1 MRLCVRSFLFDS
13 GLYGLSIMMQNRG
26 NVFLIGF
33 MGSGKTTIGRLLAQ
47 EMGWDFID
55 LDEMIERREGM
66 SIENIFDTHGEVYF
80 RRVEMSLLK
89 EIVSKSRTV
98 IALGG
103 GTPTQDATWPLLRRN
118 GVVVYLRCRVDE
130 LYRRLQDDNNRP
142 LLRRVPPA
150 CRATALEQRLQRIEE
165 LLILR
170 EPFYRR
176 ADFVVDSTSHQ
187 RPKDLAETVCAMVRE
202 KL

>member
-1 MRLCVRSFLFDS
+1 M
-13 GLYGLSIMMQNRG
+13 IQNRG

-47 EMGWDFID
+47 ELGWDFID
-55 LDEMIERREGM
+55 LDEMIERREGI
-66 SIENIFDTHGEVYF
+66 SIENIFDTHGEAYF

-103 GTPTQDATWPLLRRN
+103 GTVTQNATWPLLRRN

-130 LYRRLQDDNNRP
+130 LHRRLQDDNTRP
-142 LLRRVPPA
+142 LLRRMPP
-150 CRATALEQRLQRIEE
+150 EQRLQRIEE
-165 LLILR
+165 LLVLR

-176 ADFVVDSTSHQ
+176 ADFVVDSTSYQ
-187 RPKDLAETVCAMVRE
+187 RPKDVAETVCAVIRE
-202 KL
+202 KF

>member
-1 MRLCVRSFLFDS
+1 
-13 GLYGLSIMMQNRG
+13 MMQNRG

-47 EMGWDFID
+47 ELGWDFID
-55 LDEMIERREGM
+55 LDEMIERRERM
-66 SIENIFDTHGEVYF
+66 SIENIFDTHGEAYF

-89 EIVSKSRTV
+89 EIVSNVSAGSTTSRTV

-130 LYRRLQDDNNRP
+130 LYRRLQDDNTRP
-142 LLRRVPPA
+142 LLRRMPP
-150 CRATALEQRLQRIEE
+150 EQRLQRIEE

-176 ADFVVDSTSHQ
+176 ADIVVDSTSHQ
-187 RPKDLAETVCAMVRE
+187 RPKDLAETVCAMIRD
-202 KL
+202 KF

>member
-1 MRLCVRSFLFDS
+1 M
-13 GLYGLSIMMQNRG
+13 IQNRG

-47 EMGWDFID
+47 ELGWDFID

-66 SIENIFDTHGEVYF
+66 SIESIFDTRGEPYF
-80 RRVEMSLLK
+80 RRVEMDLLK

-98 IALGG
+98 VALGG
-103 GTPTQDATWPLLRRN
+103 GTVTQDATWPLLRRN

-130 LYRRLQDDNNRP
+130 LYRRLQDDHNRP
-142 LLRRVPPA
+142 LLRRLSP
-150 CRATALEQRLQRIEE
+150 EQRLQKIEE

-176 ADFVVDSTSHQ
+176 ADFVVDSTAHQ
-187 RPKDLAETVCAMVRE
+187 RPKGLAESVCAMIRE
-202 KL
+202 KM